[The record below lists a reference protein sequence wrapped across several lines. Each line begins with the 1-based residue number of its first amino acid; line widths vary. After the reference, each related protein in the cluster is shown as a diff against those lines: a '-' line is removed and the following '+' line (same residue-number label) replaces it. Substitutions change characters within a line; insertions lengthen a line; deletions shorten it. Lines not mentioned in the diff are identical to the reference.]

1 MSEARHPVPTMPR
14 STPALASE
22 SPNVSPVPRQYVQA
36 LETRLHALES
46 LIRDLAS
53 SDSASQRQL
62 LSNFRPQS
70 VQLDDTSGADNIRN
84 SSIDASPSPAAIGLP
99 LLADAAALADNRHPQ
114 TTNHGQLP
122 LPQPT
127 ATSRTPLPGSDTII
141 VSTPSSTSTTG
152 TTAATTGDLVV
163 ARARDGRLRKLAGR
177 KASQFYGGTSLFH
190 LQLSEPPIASSSSVI
205 NRGPMSPPTAASSTE
220 FPYQPHGEM
229 CRGLMAF
236 FFQNVYQYYFCVYRE
251 YFLRDYAA
259 GGGPYYSNMLLFCI
273 CAVGALISPEPEK
286 QALCAV
292 FVDRAESLLLSSLH
306 QPELTTLQSLLM
318 LAQIEIGQG
327 RGSKGWLFCG
337 MACRLT
343 HEMGLHLDPNN
354 WSGGGSNTNNSKN
367 SGSGGR
373 PVESSVDRE
382 ILRRIYWAAFTVD
395 KQLSLY
401 FGRPPALYPHEA
413 DVRNTIRIPYPPEWQ
428 SLLDTYISPGISET
442 AFEDGLATAGSFIH
456 QAELAKVLHNMIVD
470 VFENRNHQ
478 RHAHGSGGGGS
489 TDAGTDTDT
498 DTAAA
503 TAATAAARAAQR
515 VHEQLVRWFSILP
528 QRLQWNQ
535 WTIGRVA
542 PYVLHLHLLFHTAM
556 VILHR
561 PPRRHLDDAAVAHG
575 EDVEICYESLA
586 AILRL
591 LRSYTRHH
599 RLALLPLDIVHT
611 LSAAAGVVLMR
622 RHIERLAWA
631 DSDVAKPLVL
641 LLDAMRAVQH
651 VYPCIT
657 EILDGLIDA
666 VAAGESQDR
675 AANSTSSVLN
685 GDLGC
690 SPDADFGVMHII
702 ENSGVG
708 ALPHAWRTGIPMAA
722 GSTLA
727 AGDPTD
733 SLGFLVTDD
742 FLNGVGVY
750 DWGDTHQG

>member
-1 MSEARHPVPTMPR
+1 
-14 STPALASE
+14 
-22 SPNVSPVPRQYVQA
+22 
-36 LETRLHALES
+36 
-46 LIRDLAS
+46 
-53 SDSASQRQL
+53 
-62 LSNFRPQS
+62 
-70 VQLDDTSGADNIRN
+70 
-84 SSIDASPSPAAIGLP
+84 
-99 LLADAAALADNRHPQ
+99 
-114 TTNHGQLP
+114 
-122 LPQPT
+122 
-127 ATSRTPLPGSDTII
+127 
-141 VSTPSSTSTTG
+141 
-152 TTAATTGDLVV
+152 
-163 ARARDGRLRKLAGR
+163 
-177 KASQFYGGTSLFH
+177 
-190 LQLSEPPIASSSSVI
+190 
-205 NRGPMSPPTAASSTE
+205 
-220 FPYQPHGEM
+220 
-229 CRGLMAF
+229 MAF

-259 GGGPYYSNMLLFCI
+259 GGGPYYSDMLLFCI
-273 CAVGALISPEPEK
+273 CAVGALISPAPET
-286 QALCAV
+286 QALCTV
-292 FVDRAESLLLSSLH
+292 FVAHAESLLLSSLH

-327 RGSKGWLFCG
+327 RGSMGWLFCG

-354 WSGGGSNTNNSKN
+354 WSGSAGTADNSA
-367 SGSGGR
+367 SGGR

-382 ILRRIYWAAFTVD
+382 ILRRVYWAAFTVD

-428 SLLDTYISPGISET
+428 SLLDTYISPGISAT
-442 AFEDGLATAGSFIH
+442 AFEDGLTTAGSFIH
-456 QAELAKVLHNMIVD
+456 QAELAKVLHSMIVD
-470 VFENRNHQ
+470 VFENRTHRRQ
-478 RHAHGSGGGGS
+478 AQGCGGGS
-489 TDAGTDTDT
+489 TDTS
-498 DTAAA
+498 
-503 TAATAAARAAQR
+503 AATAAAAAAQR
-515 VHEQLVRWFSILP
+515 VHEQLARWLSMLP

-535 WTIGRVA
+535 WTVGRVA

-575 EDVEICYESLA
+575 EDVEICYGSLA

-599 RLALLPLDIVHT
+599 RLALLPLDVVHT

-631 DSDVAKPLVL
+631 DSDVAKPLAQ

-657 EILDGLIDA
+657 EILDGLVDA
-666 VAAGESQDR
+666 VAAGHAQDR
-675 AANSTSSVLN
+675 ARAAGNTATSTDSSLPH
-685 GDLGC
+685 GDLVY

-708 ALPHAWRTGIPMAA
+708 ALPHAWHTGTPVAA
-722 GSTLA
+722 GNAAAA
-727 AGDPTD
+727 AGPTD

-742 FLNGVGVY
+742 FLNGVGIY
-750 DWGDTHQG
+750 DWGDAHQG